1 MTRVPSPH
9 RKSFDRIA
17 HCYDATRAMPDAAHA
32 DVTAG
37 LMRTLR
43 AVTLAPRLLEIGVG
57 TGRIAVPLARSG
69 IDVVGVDVAP
79 AMLAQLRARRPG
91 LPVLIGEA
99 ARPPF
104 RRASFDAV
112 LFVHLLHLVPDPEAV
127 LEAAG
132 ELLRPRGVL
141 LHGREERS
149 ASPLRGVAAIVRS
162 IVAELSHVEPPASLW
177 NERAI
182 EAFQAHARAHRR
194 HTVESVLARWPERS
208 TGRALLD
215 HVERRVWSSTWDI
228 PDAIMPELIQR
239 LTPRVEALVGGL
251 DRPVEWES
259 TFVLVS
265 SAPRS
270 PAGRATGVR

>member
-1 MTRVPSPH
+1 VPSPH

-37 LMRTLR
+37 LVRTLR
-43 AVTLAPRLLEIGVG
+43 AATLAPRLLEIGVG
-57 TGRIAVPLARSG
+57 TGRIAVPLAGSG
-69 IDVVGVDVAP
+69 IDVVGIDVAP

-91 LPVLIGEA
+91 LPVLLGEA

-104 RRASFDAV
+104 RRRSFDAV
-112 LFVHLLHLVPDPEAV
+112 LFVHLLHLAPDPEAV
-127 LEAAG
+127 LQAAG
-132 ELLRPRGVL
+132 EVLQPRGVL
-141 LHGREERS
+141 LYGREERS

-162 IVAELSHVEPPASLW
+162 IVAELSHVEPPASVW

-182 EAFQAHARAHRR
+182 EAFLAHARAHRR
-194 HTVESVLARWPERS
+194 DTVESVLARWPERT
-208 TGRALLD
+208 TGRTLLD
-215 HVERRVWSSTWDI
+215 HIAGRIWSSTWDI
-228 PDAIMPELIQR
+228 PDAIMPELLKR

-259 TFVLVS
+259 SFVLLS

-270 PAGRATGVR
+270 PAGPATGVR

>member
-1 MTRVPSPH
+1 VPSPH

-17 HCYDATRAMPDAAHA
+17 HCYDATRAMPNAAHA

-37 LMRTLR
+37 LVRTLR
-43 AVTLAPRLLEIGVG
+43 AATPAPRLLEIGVG
-57 TGRIAVPLARSG
+57 TGRIAVPLSRNG
-69 IDVVGVDVAP
+69 IDVVGLDVAP

-91 LPVLIGEA
+91 LPVLLGEA

-104 RRASFDAV
+104 RQGSFDAV
-112 LFVHLLHLVPDPEAV
+112 LFVHLLHLVPDPDGV

-132 ELLRPRGVL
+132 KLLQPRGVL

-149 ASPLRGVAAIVRS
+149 ASPLRGVAALVRS
-162 IVAELSHVEPPASLW
+162 IVAELSHVDPPASLW

-182 EAFQAHARAHRR
+182 EAFLAHARAHRR
-194 HTVESVLARWPERS
+194 DTVESVLARWPERT

-215 HVERRVWSSTWDI
+215 HIADRVWSSTWDI
-228 PDAIMPELIQR
+228 PDAIMPELIRR

-259 TFVLVS
+259 SFVLVS

-270 PAGRATGVR
+270 GAGGLAGAR